1 MQPSDKPSKPQTK
14 FFIGNGISTRDL
26 VKATN
31 KLMHR
36 DHDKIL
42 QLFQDYFNGKLG
54 TYFVPPVFFSGIPEV
69 IKPSQY
75 DAKTNSDGKYKDK
88 IKGDTAERVAFESLK
103 KYYEKTG
110 DDVIVVHS
118 HLFLADANEKDFVV
132 FNLSKGYMMII
143 ETKSTAGIG
152 MY

>member
-1 MQPSDKPSKPQTK
+1 M
-14 FFIGNGISTRDL
+14 STRDL

-31 KLMHR
+31 DLMHR
-36 DHDKIL
+36 DHEKIL

-75 DAKTNSDGKYKDK
+75 DAKTNSEGKKLAK
-88 IKGDTAERVAFESLK
+88 LKGDTAERVVFESLK

-118 HLFLADANEKDFVV
+118 HLFLADANE
-132 FNLSKGYMMII
+132 
-143 ETKSTAGIG
+143 
-152 MY
+152 